1 MSLFTERRRRR
12 EVSYLREECRHT
24 LTNSVVR
31 SFIHTPATVSLS
43 LTHTHTHT
51 HTETLADL
59 TRYMVN
65 LSLKRRH
72 LIHQKKKKI
81 NSRIF
86 STLPASH

>member
-43 LTHTHTHT
+43 LSLTHT